1 MTPREFSIS
10 GPLRRG
16 VAALGTLALAA
27 CSSAGS
33 APIAGGSP
41 DRGAQT
47 IAAMGCGACHHIPGI
62 AGASGLVGPP
72 LDNIAE
78 RGMIAGELPNTPDN
92 MMRWIRDPLAVEPGT
107 AMPNLHV
114 GEQSAR
120 DIVAY
125 LYSLH

>member
-1 MTPREFSIS
+1 MRRHSSPS
-10 GPLRRG
+10 GALRCG
-16 VAALGTLALAA
+16 TVALGTLLLAA

-33 APIAGGSP
+33 VPIPGGSP
-41 DRGAQT
+41 ERGAQT

-92 MMRWIRDPLAVEPGT
+92 MMRWIRDPQAVEPGT